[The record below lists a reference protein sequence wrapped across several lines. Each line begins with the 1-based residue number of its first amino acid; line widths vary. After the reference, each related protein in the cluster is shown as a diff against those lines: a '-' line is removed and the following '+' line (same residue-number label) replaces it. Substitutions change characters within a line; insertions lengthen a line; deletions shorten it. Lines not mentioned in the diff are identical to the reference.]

1 MLSVLLAGDASAT
14 LAELDEAQALGIDPT
29 AMLRGLMEQIHAA
42 SRAKAGGGGDVLAS
56 SEERE
61 ASHELA
67 SALGWG
73 ALHRL
78 WQLLLKGL
86 ADVGS
91 APDPNEA
98 AAMVL
103 LRIVHAADL
112 PDPSALLARLQSGGG
127 EAAAPR
133 SAPARAAA
141 PAAPPPVAEAPP
153 APPAPVL
160 QAPATFADL
169 VQQLEEAK
177 PLRSVQ
183 LFNQVGLIRFAP
195 PELVLKPLQPL
206 GTSFARE
213 LADDLKAVT
222 GSHWQVSLGDGEAE
236 LSLRQQSQLAE
247 ERAKADILS
256 EPAVAAILAQYPD
269 ATLESVQTQ
278 GR

>member
-1 MLSVLLAGDASAT
+1 
-14 LAELDEAQALGIDPT
+14 
-29 AMLRGLMEQIHAA
+29 
-42 SRAKAGGGGDVLAS
+42 
-56 SEERE
+56 
-61 ASHELA
+61 
-67 SALGWG
+67 
-73 ALHRL
+73 
-78 WQLLLKGL
+78 
-86 ADVGS
+86 
-91 APDPNEA
+91 
-98 AAMVL
+98 MVL

-112 PDPSALLARLQSGGG
+112 PDPSALLGRLQGGGG

-133 SAPARAAA
+133 PAPARAAA
-141 PAAPPPVAEAPP
+141 PAAPPPAAETPT
-153 APPAPVL
+153 APVS
-160 QAPATFADL
+160 QAPATFADM
-169 VQQLEEAK
+169 VQALEEAK

-183 LFNQVGLIRFAP
+183 LFNQVGVIRYAP

-213 LADDLKAVT
+213 LADDLKTVT